1 MRDRR
6 SGGRNLA
13 RLGGEDQAF
22 VGTGFDNAVQFA
34 WRRFRC
40 IGFNNQP
47 VATASHGLGAC
58 ITDGPFRRGKKIWR
72 RYRGSCWKGNCE
84 PQPLPDTGETPL
96 DSQRQGQ
103 ERSKAVRSEDSR
115 VGKEGVSTCDAR

>member
-1 MRDRR
+1 MRISDWR
-6 SGGRNLA
+6 SGVCSSDL
-13 RLGGEDQAF
+13 LGGEDQAF

-84 PQPLPDTGETPL
+84 PQPIPDTGETPL
-96 DSQRQGQ
+96 ASQRTGQ
-103 ERSKAVRSEDSR
+103 ARPKAVERDPLFCINLA
-115 VGKEGVSTCDAR
+115 TPD

>member
-72 RYRGSCWKGNCE
+72 RYRGSCW
-84 PQPLPDTGETPL
+84 
-96 DSQRQGQ
+96 
-103 ERSKAVRSEDSR
+103 RSEEQTSELQSIMR
-115 VGKEGVSTCDAR
+115 NSYAVFCLKKKKKQEIE